1 MVVFVFAAIFSIIFA
16 EQNNNQQNS
25 KDIARVRGAQDAQA
39 CATAELIKEQCGR
52 SFLYAPW
59 RDVYKP
65 AYQIDPNQ
73 KKDAC
78 AFCGQLAL
86 DTRYER
92 EFLILARTQH
102 FAIFMNAYPYGKGHL
117 LIMPNKHVATIGDLS
132 AQERAE
138 FMELTALALEV
149 LQEVLSP
156 DGINVGINQ
165 GKAAGA
171 SIPGHLHMHVLP
183 RWQIFESSIPV
194 FSDVRVIDCDMPALY
209 EQLRVSFS
217 AKLPESKN

>member
-1 MVVFVFAAIFSIIFA
+1 MSLIKKSTIIFVFTGIFCITFA
-16 EQNNNQQNS
+16 QQA
-25 KDIARVRGAQDAQA
+25 KIEMAPEAQLA
-39 CATAELIKEQCGR
+39 AELIREQCGR
-52 SFLYAPW
+52 PLLYAPW

-65 AYQIDPNQ
+65 AYKIDPDQ

-78 AFCGQLAL
+78 AFCSQLAL
-86 DTRYER
+86 DSRCYDR
-92 EFLILARTQH
+92 EFLILARTSN

-117 LIMPNKHVATIGDLS
+117 LIMPNRHVATLGDLS
-132 AQERAE
+132 AQERTE
-138 FMELTALALEV
+138 FMELTAVALEV
-149 LQEVLSP
+149 LQEVLTP

-209 EQLRVSFS
+209 EKLRLSFS
-217 AKLPESKN
+217 EKLGS